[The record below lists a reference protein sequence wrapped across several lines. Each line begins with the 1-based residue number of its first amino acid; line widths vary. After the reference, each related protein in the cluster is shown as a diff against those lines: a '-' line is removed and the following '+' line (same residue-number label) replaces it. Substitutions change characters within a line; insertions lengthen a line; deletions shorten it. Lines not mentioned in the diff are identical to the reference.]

1 MSASKSEYLDLK
13 KLHNY
18 FLYFIGIAVE
28 SAAVLVLMIVGFLMS
43 ILAFWAF

>member
-13 KLHNY
+13 KPRNY

>member
-28 SAAVLVLMIVGFLMS
+28 SAAVLILMFIGYLISV
-43 ILAFWAF
+43 LAFWVY